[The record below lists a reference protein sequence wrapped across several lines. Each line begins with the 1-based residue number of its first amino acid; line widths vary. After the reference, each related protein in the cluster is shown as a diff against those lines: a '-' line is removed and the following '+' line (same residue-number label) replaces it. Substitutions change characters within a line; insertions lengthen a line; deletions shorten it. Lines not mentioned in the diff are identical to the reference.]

1 MSILFTY
8 INFYYNSIIMNIY
21 DCFMYYDEDLLLD
34 LRLNTLNKYVKK
46 FVISEATY
54 THNGDKKKLKFDF
67 SNFQKFKDKIKYIVV
82 DEKPPSILELKEG
95 EHEDKRGE
103 KLILNGMA
111 RDYYQRE
118 KLNEGIKDA
127 EYNDLVLISDLD
139 EIPNLENL
147 NFSEIKNQIY
157 VFEQKIFYYKLNLYY
172 DKFKWFGTKATKK
185 KNFISPQWLRNIKA
199 KNYPS
204 WRPDVLFSKKK
215 YANLKFIDNGG
226 WHFTCLKTP
235 EELEK
240 KLLNFAHHYEFEASG
255 LKINDLKKIVSEKRV
270 IYDHNVDSKSYKWSG
285 TVKLKK
291 VDNNL
296 LPKYISSNLEKYK
309 NWLD

>member
-1 MSILFTY
+1 
-8 INFYYNSIIMNIY
+8 
-21 DCFMYYDEDLLLD
+21 MYYDEDLLLD
-34 LRLNTLNKYVKK
+34 LRLNTLDKYVKK

-54 THNGDKKKLKFDF
+54 THNGDKKKLKFDI
-67 SNFQKFKDKIKYIVV
+67 NNYQKFKDKINYIVV
-82 DEKPPSILELKEG
+82 DEKPPNILELKEG

-111 RDYYQRE
+111 RDYFQRE
-118 KLNEGIKDA
+118 KLNEGIKNA
-127 EYNDLVLISDLD
+127 KYNDLILISDLD
-139 EIPNLENL
+139 EIPNLDNF
-147 NFSEIKNQIY
+147 NFSDIKDQIF

-185 KNFISPQWLRNIKA
+185 KNLISPQWLRNIKA

-204 WRPDVLFSKKK
+204 WRPDVFFSKKK
-215 YANLKFIDNGG
+215 YSNLRFINNGG

-291 VDNNL
+291 IDNDF
-296 LPKYISSNLEKYK
+296 LPSYISSNLDKYK